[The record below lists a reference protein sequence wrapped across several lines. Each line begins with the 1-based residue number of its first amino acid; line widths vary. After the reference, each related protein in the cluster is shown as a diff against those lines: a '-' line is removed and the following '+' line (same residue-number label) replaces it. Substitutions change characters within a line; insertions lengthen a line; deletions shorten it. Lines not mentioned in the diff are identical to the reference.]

1 MTRIYPSFDRLEAR
15 IDHQAAR
22 IDELYRLLEV
32 RGIIPA
38 PDEPD
43 RAEDAPVSRERL
55 AGHPL
60 RRATTLHVGEATGV

>member
-22 IDELYRLLEV
+22 IDELYRLLEA

-38 PDEPD
+38 PDKLD
-43 RAEDAPVSRERL
+43 RIEDAPLQRERR
-55 AGHPL
+55 AAPIRH
-60 RRATTLHVGEATGV
+60 RATRLHVGEATGV